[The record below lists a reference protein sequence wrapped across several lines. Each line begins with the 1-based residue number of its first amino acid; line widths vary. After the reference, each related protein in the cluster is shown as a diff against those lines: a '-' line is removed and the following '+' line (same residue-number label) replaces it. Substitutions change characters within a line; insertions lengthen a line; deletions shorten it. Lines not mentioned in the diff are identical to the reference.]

1 MAQVK
6 AEQQP
11 PAATGTTLIV
21 LVGLGIAFLLFM
33 AFLNVVK
40 SGNLLNESNLLYAA
54 LIFYAG
60 AGALYLGFGVT
71 GTESY
76 VKFASFATWL
86 GLIANTGAVAHRW
99 YEAGHPPFSSVYEM
113 LLSFVWTL
121 AALTLV
127 AEKKYHV
134 KVIGTVTMP
143 VAIVGVVLMQL
154 LRTDVHPLVP
164 ALQSTWLHVHVT
176 LAMLAYAACA
186 LSFAL
191 GMMFL
196 IQDKM
201 KTETFLAVTTASTL
215 AIYAG
220 IVFTRFEKWG
230 GLNVSAWDADRKS
243 EVFLSRGV
251 RLFVTIPDLGWLMVL
266 ASLLVAAPLSLY
278 LVSRR
283 AKIAWYLRSLPARS
297 SDAYRAILQ
306 IFSLRRSDQVSATE
320 AWIKINPEPQNE
332 ESWILVANRAV
343 FVSILLQVM
352 ALVMFLVRTRDSRY
366 LSLDDQGL
374 YPTSLA
380 ASPFILSGLIGGVFM
395 SLLYL
400 LLLWRRPDL
409 ERLLPSADDLD
420 RITYK
425 TIGIAFPLLTLMIA
439 AGAYWANQT
448 WGSYWSWDPKET
460 WAAITWLVYAGY
472 LHMRVTRG
480 WRGRRAAYFAILGFG
495 VVMFTFFGVTYLLPG
510 LHAYA

>member
-6 AEQQP
+6 TEQQQ

-21 LVGLGIAFLLFM
+21 LVGLGVAFLLFM

-40 SGNLLNESNLLYAA
+40 TGNLLNESNLLFAA
-54 LIFYAG
+54 LIFYSG

-76 VKFASFATWL
+76 VKFASLATWV

-99 YEAGHPPFSSVYEM
+99 YEAGHAPFASVYEM

-121 AALTLV
+121 AVLTLI
-127 AEKKYHV
+127 AEKKYKV

-154 LRTDVHPLVP
+154 LRTEVHPLVP

-191 GMMFL
+191 AMMFL
-196 IQDKM
+196 IQDHM
-201 KTETFLAVTTASTL
+201 KTETFLAATSASAL
-215 AIYAG
+215 GIYAS
-220 IVFTRFEKWG
+220 IVLTRFEKWG
-230 GLNVSAWDADRKS
+230 GLSLVGWNVEAKQ
-243 EVFLSRGV
+243 EMFLSRGV
-251 RLFVTIPDLGWLMVL
+251 RLFVVIPELGWLLLLTTLVVATPL
-266 ASLLVAAPLSLY
+266 ALY
-278 LVSRR
+278 GL
-283 AKIAWYLRSLPARS
+283 ARWKKN
-297 SDAYRAILQ
+297 DGFLA
-306 IFSLRRSDQVSATE
+306 
-320 AWIKINPEPQNE
+320 N
-332 ESWILVANRAV
+332 ANRAV
-343 FVSILLQVM
+343 FVSILLQIM
-352 ALVMFLVRTRDSRY
+352 TLVMFLLRARDGAY
-366 LSLDDQGL
+366 PSLDADGL
-374 YPTSLA
+374 FTTSLA
-380 ASPFILSGLIGGVFM
+380 ASPFILSGLVGSIFI

-400 LLLWRRPDL
+400 LLVWRRPDL
-409 ERLLPSADDLD
+409 ERLLPDATSLD

-425 TIGIAFPLLTLMIA
+425 TICIAFPLLTLMIA

-448 WGSYWSWDPKET
+448 WGSYWNWDPKET
-460 WAAITWLVYAGY
+460 WAAITWLVYAAY

-480 WRGRRAAYFAILGFG
+480 MRGRTAAYFAVGGFA

>member
-1 MAQVK
+1 MTRAR
-6 AEQQP
+6 AEQAP
-11 PAATGTTLIV
+11 ATGTTLVV
-21 LVGLGIAFLLFM
+21 LVGLSVAFLLFM

-40 SGNLLNESNLLYAA
+40 SGSLLNESNLLYAA

-60 AGALYLGFGVT
+60 AGTLYLGFGIT
-71 GTESY
+71 GTPAY
-76 VKFASFATWL
+76 VRFASIATWL
-86 GLIANTGAVAHRW
+86 GMLANTGAIVHRW

-121 AALTLV
+121 AVLTLI
-127 AEKKYHV
+127 AEKKYGV

-154 LRTDVHPLVP
+154 LRTEVHPLVP

-191 GMMFL
+191 AMMFL
-196 IQDKM
+196 IKDQM
-201 KTETFLAVTTASTL
+201 KTETFLATTSLFCIGTYL
-215 AIYAG
+215 G
-220 IVFTRFEKWG
+220 VLTRFERWG
-230 GLNVSAWDADRKS
+230 GLNVIAWDPERKA
-243 EVFLSRGV
+243 EIFVAKGA
-251 RLFVTIPDLGWLMVL
+251 RLFVTIPDLGWLM
-266 ASLLVAAPLSLY
+266 LLVFAAVTAPFVLY
-278 LVSRR
+278 LGWRKTKNSGL
-283 AKIAWYLRSLPARS
+283 IE
-297 SDAYRAILQ
+297 
-306 IFSLRRSDQVSATE
+306 T
-320 AWIKINPEPQNE
+320 
-332 ESWILVANRAV
+332 ANRAV
-343 FVSILLQVM
+343 FISILLQAL
-352 ALVMFLVRTRDSRY
+352 ALVFFLLRTREGQY
-366 LSLDDQGL
+366 PSLDAEGL
-374 YPTSLA
+374 YQTSLA
-380 ASPFILSGLIGGVFM
+380 ASPFILSGLVGGIFV

-409 ERLLPSADDLD
+409 EKMLPSTEELD
-420 RITYK
+420 RITYR
-425 TIGIAFPLLTLMIA
+425 TIAIAFPLLTLMIA
-439 AGAYWANQT
+439 SGAYWANKT

-480 WRGRRAAYFAILGFG
+480 WRGRRAAYFAILGFA

>member
-1 MAQVK
+1 MSRTRV
-6 AEQQP
+6 ERQP
-11 PAATGTTLIV
+11 TAPGNLLVV

-40 SGNLLNESNLLYAA
+40 SGNLFTEANLLYAA
-54 LIFYAG
+54 LIFYGG

-76 VKFASFATWL
+76 VRYASLATWA
-86 GLIANTGAVAHRW
+86 GLLANTAAVAHRW
-99 YEAGHPPFSSVYEM
+99 YIAGHPPFASIYEM

-127 AEKKYHV
+127 AEKKYGV

-164 ALQSTWLHVHVT
+164 ALQSTWLHVHVS

-191 GMMFL
+191 ALMFL

-201 KTETFLAVTTASTL
+201 KTETFLAATSLAVTA
-215 AIYAG
+215 AYAG
-220 IVFTRFEKWG
+220 ILTRFEPWG
-230 GLNVSAWDADRKS
+230 GLSVAAWNAA
-243 EVFLSRGV
+243 ENQEMYLSRGV
-251 RLFVTIPDLGWLMVL
+251 RLFVTIPDLGWLFALVAL
-266 ASLLVAAPLSLY
+266 AVAAPFVCY
-278 LVSRR
+278 LLAGWRHDER
-283 AKIAWYLRSLPARS
+283 FYGIG
-297 SDAYRAILQ
+297 
-306 IFSLRRSDQVSATE
+306 
-320 AWIKINPEPQNE
+320 
-332 ESWILVANRAV
+332 NRAV
-343 FVSILLQVM
+343 FVGILAQVL
-352 ALVMFLVRTRDSRY
+352 ALGAFLLRANGSYSSPDADGMFSTN
-366 LSLDDQGL
+366 
-374 YPTSLA
+374 LA
-380 ASPFILSGLIGGVFM
+380 ASPFILSGLVGGIFI

-400 LLLWRRPDL
+400 LLLWRRTDL
-409 ERLLPSADDLD
+409 ERLLPSAEALDLV
-420 RITYK
+420 TYK

-439 AGAYWANQT
+439 AGAYWANRT

-472 LHMRVTRG
+472 LHMRITRG
-480 WRGRRAAYFAILGFG
+480 WRGRRAAYFAILGFA

>member
-1 MAQVK
+1 MARARV
-6 AEQQP
+6 EQQ

-21 LVGLGIAFLLFM
+21 MVGLGIAFLLFM

-40 SGNLLNESNLLYAA
+40 TGNLLNESNLLYAA

-71 GTESY
+71 GTDSY
-76 VKFASFATWL
+76 VRFASIATWA
-86 GLIANTGAVAHRW
+86 GLAANTGAVAHRW
-99 YEAGHPPFSSVYEM
+99 YEAGHPPFASIYEM

-121 AALTLV
+121 AVLTLI
-127 AEKKYHV
+127 AEKKFGV

-191 GMMFL
+191 ALMFL

-201 KTETFLAVTTASTL
+201 QNETFLATTSL
-215 AIYAG
+215 FG
-220 IVFTRFEKWG
+220 IGVYLGILTRFENWG
-230 GLNVSAWDADRKS
+230 GLSVVGWNAQEKS
-243 EVFLSRGV
+243 EMFLQRGV
-251 RLFVTIPDLGWLMVL
+251 RLFVVIPDLGWLMLLVL
-266 ASLLVAAPLSLY
+266 LVVAAPFALY
-278 LVSRR
+278 IVGRVR
-283 AKIAWYLRSLPARS
+283 KN
-297 SDAYRAILQ
+297 
-306 IFSLRRSDQVSATE
+306 E
-320 AWIKINPEPQNE
+320 AMFT
-332 ESWILVANRAV
+332 LANRAV
-343 FVSILLQVM
+343 FVSILLQIV
-352 ALVMFLVRTRDSRY
+352 ALLVFLLRARAAQY
-366 LSLDDQGL
+366 HSLDAEGL
-374 YPTSLA
+374 YATSLA
-380 ASPFILSGLIGGVFM
+380 ASPFILSGLVSGIFS

-409 ERLLPSADDLD
+409 ERLLPTAEALD

-425 TIGIAFPLLTLMIA
+425 TICIAFPLLTLMIA
-439 AGAYWANQT
+439 AGAYWANRT

-472 LHMRVTRG
+472 LHMRITRG
-480 WRGRRAAYFAILGFG
+480 WRGRRAAYFAILGFV

>member
-1 MAQVK
+1 MARAR

-11 PAATGTTLIV
+11 AATGMTLIV
-21 LVGLGIAFLLFM
+21 MVGLGVVFLLFM

-40 SGNLLNESNLLYAA
+40 SGNLLTESNLLFAA

-60 AGALYLGFGVT
+60 AGALYLSFGVS
-71 GTESY
+71 GIESY
-76 VKFASFATWL
+76 VKSASFATAA
-86 GLIANTGAVAHRW
+86 GLIANTGAVVHRW
-99 YEAGHPPFSSVYEM
+99 YTAGHAPFASIYEM

-121 AALTLV
+121 AALTLF
-127 AEKKYHV
+127 AEKKYGV

-154 LRTDVHPLVP
+154 LPSDVHPLVP

-191 GMMFL
+191 ALMFL

-201 KTETFLAVTTASTL
+201 RTETFLAATSAGVS
-215 AIYAG
+215 AIYAA
-220 IVFTRFEKWG
+220 IVLTRFEKWG
-230 GLNVSAWDADRKS
+230 GLSLIAWNPEEKS
-243 EVFLSRGV
+243 EMFLSRGV
-251 RLFVTIPDLGWLMVL
+251 RLFVTIPDLGWLM
-266 ASLLVAAPLSLY
+266 LLVFAAVAAPFGIS
-278 LVSRR
+278 
-283 AKIAWYLRSLPARS
+283 
-297 SDAYRAILQ
+297 AYAQWKKREDL
-306 IFSLRRSDQVSATE
+306 LT
-320 AWIKINPEPQNE
+320 
-332 ESWILVANRAV
+332 VANRAM
-343 FVSILLQVM
+343 FLSILLQIL
-352 ALVMFLVRTRDSRY
+352 ALLAFVLRARSGMY
-366 LSLDDQGL
+366 PSLDAEGL
-374 YPTSLA
+374 FPTTLA
-380 ASPFILSGLIGGVFM
+380 ASPFILSGLVSGILV

-400 LLLWRRPDL
+400 MLVWRREDL
-409 ERLLPSADDLD
+409 ERLLPTADALD

-439 AGAYWANQT
+439 AGAYWANRT
-448 WGSYWSWDPKET
+448 WGSYWNWDPKET

-472 LHMRVTRG
+472 LHMRITRG

>member
-1 MAQVK
+1 MARARV
-6 AEQQP
+6 EPQP
-11 PAATGTTLIV
+11 STGSTLV
-21 LVGLGIAFLLFM
+21 VMVALSIAFLLFM

-40 SGNLLNESNLLYAA
+40 SGSLLSESNLLFAA

-60 AGALYLGFGVT
+60 AGALYLGFGIT

-76 VKFASFATWL
+76 VRFASMATWA
-86 GLIANTGAVAHRW
+86 GLLANTAAVAHRW
-99 YEAGHPPFSSVYEM
+99 YAAGHPPFASVYEM

-127 AEKKYHV
+127 AEKKFDV

-154 LRTDVHPLVP
+154 LRTDVKPLVP

-191 GMMFL
+191 ALMFL
-196 IQDKM
+196 IQDNM
-201 KTETFLAVTTASTL
+201 ETQSFLTATSLFTIAV
-215 AIYAG
+215 YAG
-220 IVFTRFEKWG
+220 ILTRFEKWG
-230 GLNVSAWDADRKS
+230 GLSVAAWNPEDHS
-243 EVFLSRGV
+243 EVFLARGV
-251 RLFVTIPDLGWLMVL
+251 RLFVTIPDLGWLILLVL
-266 ASLLVAAPLSLY
+266 AAVATPLAISLY
-278 LVSRR
+278 ACWKHNEGL
-283 AKIAWYLRSLPARS
+283 
-297 SDAYRAILQ
+297 
-306 IFSLRRSDQVSATE
+306 SA
-320 AWIKINPEPQNE
+320 
-332 ESWILVANRAV
+332 LANRVV
-343 FVSILLQVM
+343 FVNIVLQALALGFFLL
-352 ALVMFLVRTRDSRY
+352 RTRDGRY
-366 LSLDDQGL
+366 PSLDADGL
-374 YPTSLA
+374 FPTSLA
-380 ASPFILSGLIGGVFM
+380 ASPFILSGLVGSIFV

-400 LLLWRRPDL
+400 LLLWRRADL
-409 ERLLPSADDLD
+409 ERLLPDAATLD
-420 RITYK
+420 RITYR
-425 TIGIAFPLLTLMIA
+425 TICIAFPLLTLMIA
-439 AGAYWANQT
+439 AGAYWANRT

-480 WRGRRAAYFAILGFG
+480 WRGRRAAYFAILGFA

>member
-1 MAQVK
+1 V
-6 AEQQP
+6 
-11 PAATGTTLIV
+11 
-21 LVGLGIAFLLFM
+21 FLLFI

-71 GTESY
+71 GIASY
-76 VKFASFATWL
+76 VRWASLATWA
-86 GLIANTGAVAHRW
+86 GLAANTGAVAHRW
-99 YEAGHPPFSSVYEM
+99 YEAGHPPFASIYEM

-121 AALTLV
+121 AVLTLI
-127 AEKKYHV
+127 AEKKFGV

-191 GMMFL
+191 AMMFL
-196 IQDKM
+196 IQDRVE
-201 KTETFLAVTTASTL
+201 TSTFLAATSLFTVG
-215 AIYAG
+215 IYLG
-220 IVFTRFEKWG
+220 ILTRFEKWG
-230 GLNVSAWDADRKS
+230 GLSVIAWNADERA

-251 RLFVTIPDLGWLMVL
+251 RLFVTIPDLGWLMLLVLLVTAAPFALYVL
-266 ASLLVAAPLSLY
+266 ARV
-278 LVSRR
+278 R
-283 AKIAWYLRSLPARS
+283 KEDAWL
-297 SDAYRAILQ
+297 
-306 IFSLRRSDQVSATE
+306 AT
-320 AWIKINPEPQNE
+320 
-332 ESWILVANRAV
+332 ANRAV
-343 FVSILLQVM
+343 FVSILLQVI
-352 ALVMFLVRTRDSRY
+352 ALASFILRARSGQY
-366 LSLDDQGL
+366 ASLDAEGV
-374 YPTSLA
+374 YATSLA
-380 ASPFILSGLIGGVFM
+380 ASPFILSGLVGGIFA

-409 ERLLPSADDLD
+409 ERLLPSADNLD

-425 TIGIAFPLLTLMIA
+425 TICIAFPLLTLMIA
-439 AGAYWANQT
+439 AGAYWANRT

-472 LHMRVTRG
+472 LHMRITRG
-480 WRGRRAAYFAILGFG
+480 WRGRRAAYFAILGFA

>member
-1 MAQVK
+1 MARAR
-6 AEQQP
+6 AEQQ

-21 LVGLGIAFLLFM
+21 MVGLGIAFLLFM

-40 SGNLLNESNLLYAA
+40 SGSLLNEENLLYAA

-71 GTESY
+71 GIQSY
-76 VKFASFATWL
+76 VKFASLATWA

-99 YEAGHPPFSSVYEM
+99 YEAGHPPFASVYEM

-121 AALTLV
+121 AALTLF
-127 AEKKYHV
+127 AEKKFGV

-143 VAIVGVVLMQL
+143 VAIVGAVLMQL
-154 LRTDVHPLVP
+154 LRSDVHPLVP

-191 GMMFL
+191 AMMFL
-196 IQDKM
+196 IQDRM
-201 KTETFLAVTTASTL
+201 ETESFLVTTSLFTV

-220 IVFTRFEKWG
+220 ILTRFEKWG
-230 GLNVSAWDADRKS
+230 GLNVIAWNAEQKS
-243 EVFLSRGV
+243 EVFLQKGV
-251 RLFVTIPDLGWLMVL
+251 RLFVIIPDLGWLM
-266 ASLLVAAPLSLY
+266 LLVALVVAAPCILYVAAKLRKQDSL
-278 LVSRR
+278 L
-283 AKIAWYLRSLPARS
+283 
-297 SDAYRAILQ
+297 
-306 IFSLRRSDQVSATE
+306 T
-320 AWIKINPEPQNE
+320 
-332 ESWILVANRAV
+332 VANRSV
-343 FVSILLQVM
+343 FISILLQVL
-352 ALVMFLVRTRDSRY
+352 ALAAFLLRARDGQY
-366 LSLDDQGL
+366 ASLDAEGL
-374 YPTSLA
+374 FPTSLA
-380 ASPFILSGLIGGVFM
+380 ASPFILSGLVGGIFV

-400 LLLWRRPDL
+400 LLLWRRADL
-409 ERLLPSADDLD
+409 ERLLPTADDLD
-420 RITYK
+420 KITYK
-425 TIGIAFPLLTLMIA
+425 TICIAFPLLTLMIA
-439 AGAYWANQT
+439 AGAYWANRT

-472 LHMRVTRG
+472 LHMRITRG
-480 WRGRRAAYFAILGFG
+480 WRGRRAAYFAILGFA

>member
-1 MAQVK
+1 MARARV
-6 AEQQP
+6 EQQ

-21 LVGLGIAFLLFM
+21 MVGLGIAFLLFM

-40 SGNLLNESNLLYAA
+40 TGNLLNESNLLYAS

-71 GTESY
+71 GIDAY
-76 VKFASFATWL
+76 VRFASLATWF
-86 GLIANTGAVAHRW
+86 GLAANSGAMAHRW
-99 YEAGHPPFSSVYEM
+99 YEAGHPPFASIYEM

-121 AALTLV
+121 AILTLI
-127 AEKKYHV
+127 AEKKFGV

-154 LRTDVHPLVP
+154 LRTDVRPLVP

-191 GMMFL
+191 ALMFL
-196 IQDKM
+196 IQDKIRN
-201 KTETFLAVTTASTL
+201 ETFLAATSLFAMSVYL
-215 AIYAG
+215 G
-220 IVFTRFEKWG
+220 ILTRFENG
-230 GLNVSAWDADRKS
+230 GLSVIAWNAQEKS
-243 EVFLSRGV
+243 EIFLQRGV
-251 RLFVTIPDLGWLMVL
+251 RLFVVIPELGWLM
-266 ASLLVAAPLSLY
+266 LLVGLVVGAPFVLY
-278 LVSRR
+278 LAGRLW
-283 AKIAWYLRSLPARS
+283 KN
-297 SDAYRAILQ
+297 DAL
-306 IFSLRRSDQVSATE
+306 FT
-320 AWIKINPEPQNE
+320 
-332 ESWILVANRAV
+332 VANRAV
-343 FVSILLQVM
+343 FISILLQIL
-352 ALVMFLVRTRDSRY
+352 ALAVFLLRARSGQY
-366 LSLDDQGL
+366 ASLDAEGF
-374 YPTSLA
+374 YSTSLA
-380 ASPFILSGLIGGVFM
+380 ASPFILSGLVSGIFNC
-395 SLLYL
+395 LLYL

-409 ERLLPSADDLD
+409 ERLLPSAEALD

-425 TIGIAFPLLTLMIA
+425 TICIAFPLLTLMIA
-439 AGAYWANQT
+439 AGAYWANRT

-480 WRGRRAAYFAILGFG
+480 WRGRRAAYFAILGFA

>member
-1 MAQVK
+1 MAPAK
-6 AEQQP
+6 AEPQQP
-11 PAATGTTLIV
+11 ATGMTLIV
-21 LVGLGIAFLLFM
+21 MVGLAIAFLLFM

-40 SGNLLNESNLLYAA
+40 SGNLWSETNLLFAT
-54 LIFYAG
+54 LIFYSG
-60 AGALYLGFGVT
+60 AAALYLGFGVT

-76 VKFASFATWL
+76 VKAASFATWL
-86 GLIANTGAVAHRW
+86 GLAANTAAVAHRW
-99 YEAGHPPFSSVYEM
+99 YEAGHPPFASVYEM

-121 AALTLV
+121 AALTLI
-127 AEKKYHV
+127 AEKKYGV

-191 GMMFL
+191 AAMFL

-201 KTETFLAVTTASTL
+201 KTETFLAVTSASTL

-220 IVFTRFEKWG
+220 VVLTRFEKGG
-230 GLNVSAWDADRKS
+230 GLSLVAWNPEQKS
-243 EVFLSRGV
+243 EMFLSKGV
-251 RLFVTIPDLGWLMVL
+251 RLFVTIPDLGWLL
-266 ASLLVAAPLSLY
+266 TLTLLVVASPLVLY
-278 LVSRR
+278 GLSRWKTTNR
-283 AKIAWYLRSLPARS
+283 DSFLTL
-297 SDAYRAILQ
+297 
-306 IFSLRRSDQVSATE
+306 
-320 AWIKINPEPQNE
+320 
-332 ESWILVANRAV
+332 ANRAV
-343 FVSILLQVM
+343 FLSILLQVM
-352 ALVMFLVRTRDSRY
+352 ALVMFLVRASDGRY
-366 LSLDDQGL
+366 PSLDADGL
-374 YPTSLA
+374 FPTSLA
-380 ASPFILSGLIGGVFM
+380 ASPFILSGLVGGVFI

-409 ERLLPSADDLD
+409 ERLLPSADILD
-420 RITYK
+420 RLTYK
-425 TIGIAFPLLTLMIA
+425 TICLAFPLLTLMIA

-460 WAAITWLVYAGY
+460 WAAITWLVYALY
-472 LHMRVTRG
+472 LHMRITRG
-480 WRGRRAAYFAILGFG
+480 WRGRRAAYFAIAGFA